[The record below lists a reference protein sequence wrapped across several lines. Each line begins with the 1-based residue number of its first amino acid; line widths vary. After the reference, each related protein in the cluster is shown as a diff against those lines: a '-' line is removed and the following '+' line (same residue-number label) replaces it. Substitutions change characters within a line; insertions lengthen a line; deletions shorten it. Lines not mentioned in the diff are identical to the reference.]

1 MAVRAVHIALRR
13 MEESEGELMFKRYG
27 GWSGRPK
34 YGNKKVIVDGI
45 EFDSKKE
52 AKRYKELVDLQAR
65 GEIDDLQRQVKFV
78 LIPVQRE
85 PDTIG
90 AKGGVHKGKVL
101 EREVAYIAD
110 FRYWDNKIDD
120 YVVEDTKGIRTK
132 DYIIKRKLML
142 WVHGIRV
149 REI

>member
-1 MAVRAVHIALRR
+1 M
-13 MEESEGELMFKRYG
+13 KRYG
-27 GWSGRPK
+27 YRPK
-34 YGNKKVIVDGI
+34 YGNKKVLVDGI

-52 AKRYKELVDLQAR
+52 AKRYRELLELQNQ
-65 GEIDDLQRQVKFV
+65 GEIHDLQRQVKFV
-78 LIPVQRE
+78 LIPPQRE

-110 FRYWDNKIDD
+110 FTYRNDSPEQFI
-120 YVVEDTKGIRTK
+120 VEDTKGMRTK
-132 DYIIKRKLML
+132 DYVIKRKLML